1 MTKKK
6 DLKRRVRERLEKT
19 GESYTA
25 ALARIRKRPEI
36 EVVPDATREAEA
48 AGLRC
53 NAVVSK
59 GLRAAGDLTPL
70 FVRIR
75 ETLSALG
82 SSLERRDAIHEATV
96 LIEEARR
103 FLAAVRAGARGL
115 SRDERILALEWN
127 GSVVVC
133 GIVRL
138 GRKPLLALGRLD
150 DLKGLPPHLALM
162 GIGR

>member
-6 DLKRRVRERLEKT
+6 DLKRRVRERQEGT

-25 ALARIRKRPEI
+25 ALAHIRKLPRI
-36 EVVPDATREAEA
+36 EEVPDATREALA
-48 AGLRC
+48 AGLSC

-59 GLRAAGDLTPL
+59 PLRAAGDLTPL

-82 SSLERRDAIHEATV
+82 SSLATRDAIPDAMV
-96 LIEEARR
+96 LMAEARR
-103 FLAAVRAGARGL
+103 FLAGVRAGARGL
-115 SRDERILALEWN
+115 SRDERILAVEWS
-127 GSVVVC
+127 GIVVVC

-138 GRKPLLALGRLD
+138 GRKPLLALARLD
-150 DLKGLPPHLALM
+150 DLKELPPQLALM